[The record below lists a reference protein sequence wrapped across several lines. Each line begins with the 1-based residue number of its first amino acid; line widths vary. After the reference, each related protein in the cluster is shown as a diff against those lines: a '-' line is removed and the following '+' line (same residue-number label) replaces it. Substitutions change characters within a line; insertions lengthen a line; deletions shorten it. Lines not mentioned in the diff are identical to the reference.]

1 MAELGFR
8 QTGFLAPPVSDA
20 AEAAFLPT
28 LPGADVDLS
37 ALVDTNASIRIESGD
52 LILAPAFG
60 PVVVLE
66 NFVAATADRTIAVL
80 LPGGTVIPSDQ
91 LIDLLA
97 APVDF
102 SVADIIARRLAATAP
117 PDDPTSETTG
127 SPPEPDPAPVRLIRD
142 EESQLRIAD
151 TAPPETVRGRSVELI
166 DQEAVAGPRP
176 EIALAPPAPDDSS
189 ARTPAPPPV
198 DERAATA
205 PPPLAGSTPAPGTV
219 SGSSGDDALTL
230 SAPAVGVTVDL
241 GNGSDTL
248 TLADGVNDVT
258 VAHTET
264 IRGGDG
270 DDTVRLADVPSLI
283 DLSDGVD
290 TLDFSALAAA
300 DLSAAGAQY
309 QNVEAV
315 DLRGGAG
322 TTLTLNAQDVLDL
335 SPDTDTLL
343 VNGDS
348 DVVAMGS
355 GWTVTPGTTPSGE
368 AANVYT
374 QALGGRTATIIVD
387 GDVSVA

>member
-1 MAELGFR
+1 M
-8 QTGFLAPPVSDA
+8 
-20 AEAAFLPT
+20 
-28 LPGADVDLS
+28 
-37 ALVDTNASIRIESGD
+37 
-52 LILAPAFG
+52 
-60 PVVVLE
+60 
-66 NFVAATADRTIAVL
+66 
-80 LPGGTVIPSDQ
+80 
-91 LIDLLA
+91 
-97 APVDF
+97 
-102 SVADIIARRLAATAP
+102 
-117 PDDPTSETTG
+117 
-127 SPPEPDPAPVRLIRD
+127 
-142 EESQLRIAD
+142 
-151 TAPPETVRGRSVELI
+151 
-166 DQEAVAGPRP
+166 
-176 EIALAPPAPDDSS
+176 
-189 ARTPAPPPV
+189 
-198 DERAATA
+198 
-205 PPPLAGSTPAPGTV
+205 
-219 SGSSGDDALTL
+219 
-230 SAPAVGVTVDL
+230 TVDL

-248 TLADGVNDVT
+248 TLADEVNDVT

-264 IRGGDG
+264 IHGGTG

-315 DLRGGAG
+315 DLRGGSG

-355 GWTVTPGTTPSGE
+355 GWSVTPGVTPAGE